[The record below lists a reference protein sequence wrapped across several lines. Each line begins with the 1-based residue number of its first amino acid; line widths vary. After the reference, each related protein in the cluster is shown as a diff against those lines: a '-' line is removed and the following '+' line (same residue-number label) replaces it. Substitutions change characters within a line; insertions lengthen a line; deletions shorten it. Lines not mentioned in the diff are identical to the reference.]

1 MSQSH
6 IRVPPD
12 GTGKRIATS
21 VHLDINYEALSG
33 DIQLGDVVSGSASGL
48 LGEVVKMIPID
59 SGSGA
64 VYVALYHEVPE
75 QVVNGEILTF
85 MGITPTGT
93 ASVVGTG
100 TALHTSRTQLV
111 GANNPFYLQ
120 HVDIHGAASTRF
132 AEGSPA
138 FDAFGKLM
146 TSTSTMGGVYE
157 FSSSPMEDSFTVT
170 TASGGAV
177 TYDAGRSLVELSTTT
192 ANGSSV
198 TRTTNK
204 DHFYWPG
211 SGITVLQTVACNNI
225 GTVDNTRRWGYFDTE
240 NGLFFE
246 LRDTELRV
254 VVRSNVSGIV
264 VDTPVPQSDWNVDR
278 LDGTGL
284 SGVTLNV
291 NKLTPFFIDFQW
303 LGAGRVRFGILAPTG
318 ERVVC
323 HQVENASHNDYVYM
337 RSPHLPVR
345 HENFNRALTG
355 TVSSLRV
362 TCVVVKNEGVM
373 DYTYYRFSHVHPQV
387 SVTGGMIPLVSA
399 QSKPTYNGNRNVVNT
414 YPEEYTCDVA
424 GGRIRLDFYWPVA
437 LTGATFA
444 VDDGTTL
451 DFDHAATAAT
461 EDAASWLYF
470 SKFLADGCH
479 TVDLRPFF
487 QDNEEGI
494 LANPDGSVT
503 PFCIVATKV
512 SGTPVVNGALTY
524 KELR

>member
-12 GTGKRIATS
+12 GVGKRIVTTA
-21 VHLDINYEALSG
+21 HLDINYEALTG
-33 DIQLGDVVSGSASGL
+33 DIQLHDVVSGSMSGT
-48 LGEVVKMIPID
+48 LGTVVKVVPID

-64 VYVALYHEVPE
+64 VYVLLDHEVPE

-85 MGITPTGT
+85 TGVTPTGT
-93 ASVVGTG
+93 ASAVGTG
-100 TALHTSRTQLV
+100 TALHTSRTVLA

-120 HVDIHGAASTRF
+120 HVDIHGAASIRY

-138 FDAFGKLM
+138 FDAFGKMM

-157 FSSSPMEDSFTVT
+157 FSSSPMDDSFTVA
-170 TASGGAV
+170 TASGGAS
-177 TYDAGRSLVELSTTT
+177 TYDATRSLVELSTTT

-198 TRTTNK
+198 TRTSNK

-211 SGITVLQTVACNNI
+211 SGITVLQTVACNNT
-225 GTVDNTRRWGYFDTE
+225 GTVGNTRRWGYFDTE

-246 LRDTELRV
+246 LVDSELRV
-254 VVRSNVSGIV
+254 VIRSSISGTV
-264 VDTPVPQSDWNVDR
+264 VDTPVAQAEWNVDR

-291 NKLTPFFIDFQW
+291 NKITPYFIDFQW
-303 LGAGRVRFGILAPTG
+303 LGAGRVRFGILSSAG
-318 ERVVC
+318 DRVVC
-323 HQVENASHNDYVYM
+323 HQVENSSQNDYVYM
-337 RSPHLPVR
+337 RTPHLPVR

-355 TVSSLRV
+355 TTSALRV
-362 TCVVVKNEGVM
+362 TCIAVKNEGVM
-373 DYTYYRFSHVHPQV
+373 DYTYYRFCHVHPQV
-387 SVTGGMIPLVSA
+387 TVTGNLIPLLSA

-414 YPEEYTCDVA
+414 HPEEYTCDVS
-424 GGRIRLDFYWPVA
+424 GGRVRLDFYWPVA

-451 DFDHAATAAT
+451 DFDHAASAAA
-461 EDAASWLYF
+461 EDADSWLYL
-470 SKFLADGCH
+470 SRHLADGSH

-487 QDNEEGI
+487 NNNEEGI
-494 LANPDGSVT
+494 IANPDGSVS
-503 PFCIVATKV
+503 PFCIVATKI
-512 SGTPVVNGALTY
+512 SGTPVVNGAFVY